1 MPVHRFHPLARL
13 RPPLRP
19 GLRPRL
25 RPRLARRLAAAAAAG
40 IVIAAVAAC
49 GSSGGSTAAGA
60 DAGADGAS
68 GASGTLNWEWELP
81 TSWDPVTSSAGWDM
95 HALGLVYAS
104 ITTLDPKGTVEAGLA
119 SSWQYAANGKS
130 VTFKLRPG
138 LKFTDGTALDAEA
151 VKENIVRGQ
160 SQSNSTEASELS
172 VISKVVVNSATSFTL
187 DLTQVDYQVPD
198 LLAGKDGMMVSPAS
212 FKSAGSIP
220 TQPVGAGPFK
230 LTSYVPDSH
239 ADLVRNPGY
248 WDASQIHIAN
258 FTVQDIT
265 EPEQIL
271 AALQSG
277 QVNVAYIA
285 GNQVAAAE
293 AAGFKVDVI
302 PSEVVDE
309 LDIQT
314 TTAPFNNPD
323 VVEAINYAINRQAI
337 LTVQASGYG
346 AISYQPFPK
355 GFVGYSPKL
364 ANLYPYNPTLAKQLL
379 AKAGYKNGLKI
390 TLTAPATDSSLAEQI
405 QGQLAQVGITATIG
419 NISSDTETQYLYL
432 DKTIP
437 FAVDGTAG
445 RMSPVE
451 MLDVLYSQQG
461 LMDVDGKAGTTP
473 TAVSSA
479 LANALTVPL
488 DSPNYPAA
496 LQNAVVTSVQDD
508 PIHIWLY
515 TNPRILAYSP
525 TVTGIPQDLVQQR
538 WEGVRV
544 GS

>member
-1 MPVHRFHPLARL
+1 MTFRVRL
-13 RPPLRP
+13 H
-19 GLRPRL
+19 GLFRPRTAY
-25 RPRLARRLAAAAAAG
+25 RVAAAG
-40 IVIAAVAAC
+40 AALVTISAVAAC
-49 GSSGGSTAAGA
+49 GSGGATATGA
-60 DAGADGAS
+60 DAAAGGAS

-119 SSWQYAANGKS
+119 SSWTYASNGKS

-138 LKFTDGTALDAEA
+138 LKFSDGTALDATA

-160 SQSNSTEASELS
+160 TQANSTEASELS
-172 VISKVVVNSATSFTL
+172 VISKVLVNSPTSFTL

-198 LLAGKDGMMVSPAS
+198 LLAGKDGMMVSPAA
-212 FKSAGSIP
+212 FKKVGTIP
-220 TQPVGAGPFK
+220 TQPVGAGPFT

-314 TTAPFNNPD
+314 TTAPFSNPD

-364 ANLYPYNPTLAKQLL
+364 ANLYPYNPALAKQLL

-419 NISSDTETQYLYL
+419 NISTDTETQYLYL

-488 DSPNYPAA
+488 DSPNYPTA

-515 TNPRILAYSP
+515 TLPRILAYSP

>member
-1 MPVHRFHPLARL
+1 MPMHRFRPPARL
-13 RPPLRP
+13 RPRP
-19 GLRPRL
+19 
-25 RPRLARRLAAAAAAG
+25 ARRLAAAAAAG

-49 GSSGGSTAAGA
+49 GSSGGSTAAGTA
-60 DAGADGAS
+60 DAAAGA

-138 LKFTDGTALDAEA
+138 LKFTDGTALNAEA

-212 FKSAGSIP
+212 FKAVGGIP

-302 PSEVVDE
+302 PSEVVNE
-309 LDIQT
+309 L
-314 TTAPFNNPD
+314 
-323 VVEAINYAINRQAI
+323 
-337 LTVQASGYG
+337 
-346 AISYQPFPK
+346 
-355 GFVGYSPKL
+355 
-364 ANLYPYNPTLAKQLL
+364 
-379 AKAGYKNGLKI
+379 
-390 TLTAPATDSSLAEQI
+390 
-405 QGQLAQVGITATIG
+405 
-419 NISSDTETQYLYL
+419 
-432 DKTIP
+432 
-437 FAVDGTAG
+437 
-445 RMSPVE
+445 
-451 MLDVLYSQQG
+451 
-461 LMDVDGKAGTTP
+461 
-473 TAVSSA
+473 
-479 LANALTVPL
+479 
-488 DSPNYPAA
+488 
-496 LQNAVVTSVQDD
+496 
-508 PIHIWLY
+508 
-515 TNPRILAYSP
+515 
-525 TVTGIPQDLVQQR
+525 
-538 WEGVRV
+538 
-544 GS
+544 

>member
-138 LKFTDGTALDAEA
+138 LKFTDGTTLDAEA

-355 GFVGYSPKL
+355 GFVGYSSKL
-364 ANLYPYNPTLAKQLL
+364 ASLYPYNPTLAKQLL

-473 TAVSSA
+473 AAVSSA

>member
-1 MPVHRFHPLARL
+1 MTSRVRL
-13 RPPLRP
+13 P
-19 GLRPRL
+19 GRVRPRTAY
-25 RPRLARRLAAAAAAG
+25 RVAAAAAA
-40 IVIAAVAAC
+40 IVTISALAAC
-49 GSSGGSTAAGA
+49 GSNGSTAAGA
-60 DAGADGAS
+60 AAADSAT

-104 ITTLDPKGTVEAGLA
+104 ITTLDPKGTAEAGLA
-119 SSWQYAANGKS
+119 SSWKYAANGKS
-130 VTFKLRPG
+130 VTFQLRPG
-138 LKFTDGTALDAEA
+138 LKFTDGTALNAEA
-151 VKENIVRGQ
+151 VKENILRGQ
-160 SQSNSTEASELS
+160 TQANSTEASELS

-187 DLTQVDYQVPD
+187 DLTQIDYQVPD

-212 FKSAGSIP
+212 FKDVAAIP
-220 TQPVGAGPFK
+220 TKPVGAGPFT

-248 WDASQIHIAN
+248 WDAGQIHVAN

-293 AAGFKVDVI
+293 AAGFKVAVI
-302 PSEVVDE
+302 PSEVVNE

-314 TTAPFNNPD
+314 TTAPFSNPD

-346 AISYQPFPK
+346 AVAYQPFPK
-355 GFVGYSPKL
+355 GFVGYSSKL

-390 TLTAPATDSSLAEQI
+390 TLTAPATDSALAEQI

-419 NISSDTETQYLYL
+419 NISADTETQYLYL

-473 TAVSSA
+473 AAVSSA

-488 DSPNYPAA
+488 DSPSYPAA
-496 LQNAVVTSVQDD
+496 LQNAVVTSVKDD

-525 TVTGIPQDLVQQR
+525 TVTGLPQDLVQQR